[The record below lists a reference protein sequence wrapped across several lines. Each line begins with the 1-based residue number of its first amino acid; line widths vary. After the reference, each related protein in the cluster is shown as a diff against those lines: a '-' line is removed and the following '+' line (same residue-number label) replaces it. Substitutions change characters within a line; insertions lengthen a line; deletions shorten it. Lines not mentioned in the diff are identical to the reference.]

1 MPPLE
6 DFVSMVRKRS
16 EENRSAFVALDHTPQ
31 VQTSLLRIELD
42 SMIRVFHILSYS
54 PTERVS
60 AIEKFYS
67 AQMFVNAKGKR
78 ITDAHM
84 VDEAAK
90 FEGWTRYVYD
100 FACAFVHLSP
110 LHLNDLDVDL
120 SPYFDG
126 EAAKVAYYLN
136 HYHGFD
142 ETIPITIRNL
152 RPYLSRIFDKI
163 HGNTECYLE
172 YLEMGLEPQKAL

>member
-6 DFVSMVRKRS
+6 DFVFMVRQRS
-16 EENRSAFVALDHTPQ
+16 EENRSAFVALDHVPQ
-31 VQTSLLRIELD
+31 VQTSLLRLELD
-42 SMIRVFHILSYS
+42 SMIRVFHVLSYS
-54 PTERVS
+54 PTERAS

-78 ITDAHM
+78 VTDAHM

-110 LHLNDLDVDL
+110 LHLNELDLDL
-120 SPYFDG
+120 SRHFDD
-126 EAAKVAYYLN
+126 ETAKVAYYLN
-136 HYHGFD
+136 YYHGFD
-142 ETIPITIRNL
+142 ETMPITIRNL
-152 RPYLSRIFDKI
+152 RPYLRSIFNKI
-163 HGNTECYLE
+163 YGNTESYLE
-172 YLEMGLEPQKAL
+172 FLEMGVEPQKAL